1 VDKHISMRTILY
13 LLLILLNSF
22 ILGIYTTLNIHGIKN
37 IQTYKICLCVFFIAY
52 FSIVLIIHLKNPNDD
67 DK

>member
-1 VDKHISMRTILY
+1 MRTLLY

-22 ILGIYTTLNIHGIKN
+22 MLGVFTTLNMHSLEN
-37 IQTYKICLCVFFIAY
+37 VPTYKFCLYVFFIIY
-52 FSIVLIIHLKNPNDD
+52 FSIVLITHLRNPTDD

>member
-1 VDKHISMRTILY
+1 MRTILY

-22 ILGIYTTLNIHGIKN
+22 MLGVHTTLNIHN
-37 IQTYKICLCVFFIAY
+37 IENVPTYKFCMYVFFMFY
-52 FSIVLIIHLKNPNDD
+52 FSIVLILHLKNPTDD